1 MIEKLKEILAE
12 YSEDGNTDITTETE
26 LKNDL
31 GLNSLELAELACA
44 VEDEFD
50 IEITIDDMTEEN
62 FDSLEAI
69 CAMVARIQDED

>member
-1 MIEKLKEILAE
+1 MEDKVLEILQRVRSDID
-12 YSEDGNTDITTETE
+12 YSKEKSMMTDGVLDSFDVVGIITE
-26 LKNDL
+26 L
-31 GLNSLELAELACA
+31 A
-44 VEDEFD
+44 DEFD

>member
-1 MIEKLKEILAE
+1 MEDKILEILQRVRSDID
-12 YSEDGNTDITTETE
+12 YSKEKAMMTDGVLDSFDVVGIITE
-26 LKNDL
+26 L
-31 GLNSLELAELACA
+31 A
-44 VEDEFD
+44 DEFD

>member
-1 MIEKLKEILAE
+1 MEDKVLEILQRVRSDID
-12 YSEDGNTDITTETE
+12 YSTQKTMMTDGVLDSFDVVGIITE
-26 LKNDL
+26 L
-31 GLNSLELAELACA
+31 A
-44 VEDEFD
+44 DEFD

>member
-1 MIEKLKEILAE
+1 MENKVLEILQRVRSDID
-12 YSEDGNTDITTETE
+12 YSKEKSMMTDGVLDSFDVVGIITE
-26 LKNDL
+26 L
-31 GLNSLELAELACA
+31 A
-44 VEDEFD
+44 DEFD